1 MSSLAVHLHTSPELP
16 NKVLNH
22 ADDIASTLA
31 AVGIDYR
38 RLELPA
44 PLRPGCEQAEF
55 DAAYGLWLQAFMGR
69 EGYVQQELLNLQRNH
84 PQKLELRAQYLD
96 EQAQPSVSA
105 WLFVGGFAQLS
116 VHLDGYV
123 YVLQGERGDLLTLPA
138 GTRHWFDLGEEPHV
152 LALRLSLGD
161 EAPER
166 TGDGIASRFPR
177 LGD

>member
-22 ADDIASTLA
+22 ADDIASTLS

-38 RLELPA
+38 QLELPA
-44 PLRPGCEQAEF
+44 ALRPGCEQAEF
-55 DAAYGLWLQAFMGR
+55 DAAYGLWLQAFMGN
-69 EGYVQQELLNLQRNH
+69 EGHVQQELFNLQRNH
-84 PQKLELRAQYLD
+84 PQKLELRARYLD
-96 EQAQPSVSA
+96 EQVQSSA
-105 WLFVGGFAQLS
+105 STWLFLGGFAQLS

-152 LALRLSLGD
+152 LAVRLSPSED
-161 EAPER
+161 TPER
-166 TGDGIASRFPR
+166 TGDDIASRFPR

>member
-38 RLELPA
+38 QLELPA
-44 PLRPGCEQAEF
+44 ALRPGCEQAEF
-55 DAAYGLWLQAFMGR
+55 DAAYGLWLQALMG
-69 EGYVQQELLNLQRNH
+69 EQGYVWQELFNLQRNH
-84 PQKLELRAQYLD
+84 PQKLELRARHLD
-96 EQAQPSVSA
+96 EQVQGATSA
-105 WLFVGGFAQLS
+105 WLFLAGFAQLS
-116 VHLDGYV
+116 VHLDGHV

-138 GTRHWFDLGEEPHV
+138 GTRHWFDLGEEPHALV
-152 LALRLSLGD
+152 LRLSASD
-161 EAPER
+161 EAPAL
-166 TGDGIASRFPR
+166 TGEEIASRFPR

>member
-1 MSSLAVHLHTSPELP
+1 MSSLAVHLHTSPDLP

-44 PLRPGCEQAEF
+44 TLRPGCEQAEF
-55 DAAYGLWLQAFMGR
+55 DAAYGLWLQALMGKG
-69 EGYVQQELLNLQRNH
+69 GYVQQELFNLQRNH
-84 PQKLELRAQYLD
+84 PQKLELRARHLD
-96 EQAQPSVSA
+96 EQSQQSVSA
-105 WLFVGGFAQLS
+105 WLFIGGFAQLS
-116 VHLDGYV
+116 LHLDGYV

-152 LALRLSLGD
+152 LALRLSASD

-166 TGDGIASRFPR
+166 TGEAIASRFAR

>member
-38 RLELPA
+38 QMELPA
-44 PLRPGCEQAEF
+44 ALRPGCEQAEF
-55 DAAYGLWLQAFMGR
+55 DAAYGLWLQAFMGK
-69 EGYVQQELLNLQRNH
+69 EGHVHQELFNLQRNH
-84 PQKLELRAQYLD
+84 PQKLELRARYLD
-96 EQAQPSVSA
+96 EQVQSSA
-105 WLFVGGFAQLS
+105 STWLFLGGFAQLS

-138 GTRHWFDLGEEPHV
+138 GTRHWFDLGEEPHL
-152 LALRLSLGD
+152 LALRLSPSED
-161 EAPER
+161 TPER
-166 TGDGIASRFPR
+166 TGDDIASRFPR

>member
-31 AVGIDYR
+31 SVGIAYR

-44 PLRPGCEQAEF
+44 TLRPGCEQAEF
-55 DAAYGLWLQAFMGR
+55 DAAVGFWLQAFMGH
-69 EGYVQQELLNLQRNH
+69 EGYVQQELFNLQRNH
-84 PQKLELRAQYLD
+84 PQKLELRAQHLD
-96 EQAQPSVSA
+96 EQAQASVSA
-105 WLFVGGFAQLS
+105 WLFLGGFAQLS
-116 VHLDGYV
+116 VHLEGYV

-152 LALRLSLGD
+152 LALRLSASD
-161 EAPER
+161 ETPER
-166 TGDGIASRFPR
+166 SGDDIASRFAR
-177 LGD
+177 LGE

>member
-22 ADDIASTLA
+22 ADDIASTLS

-38 RLELPA
+38 QLELPA
-44 PLRPGCEQAEF
+44 ALRPGCEQAEF
-55 DAAYGLWLQAFMGR
+55 GAAYGLWLQAFMGK
-69 EGYVQQELLNLQRNH
+69 EGDVQQELFNLQRNH
-84 PQKLELRAQYLD
+84 PQKLELRARYLD
-96 EQAQPSVSA
+96 EQVQSSA
-105 WLFVGGFAQLS
+105 STWLFLGGFAQLS

-152 LALRLSLGD
+152 LAVRLSPSED
-161 EAPER
+161 KPER
-166 TGDGIASRFPR
+166 TGDDIASRFPR